1 MQQAGRNRGTGKPII
16 ASALRAR
23 EIGRDPSP
31 RKALWPAADVRR
43 INRSNTWPHRPA
55 LQNHSNPSCQR
66 RAVHTWRIVV
76 LRPMAGH
83 RTESDKVADLG
94 YASAY
99 AVHKGRLEP

>member
-43 INRSNTWPHRPA
+43 INRSYDGGASGLRCG
-55 LQNHSNPSCQR
+55 PSQ
-66 RAVHTWRIVV
+66 TGGS
-76 LRPMAGH
+76 L
-83 RTESDKVADLG
+83 DVADNRRPYTCRCGL
-94 YASAY
+94 
-99 AVHKGRLEP
+99 